1 MDILDKVRAIIKRN
15 GKKERTVNMK
25 SIQIYGFS
33 DIEEI
38 RMATDKIKYRKIW
51 NFINSEIEDSIRKG
65 KYISKL
71 WFSHISDE
79 ERNSIKDELMKFGF
93 EVEKIEKEIGYEK
106 GLFISWEKK
115 QDEEIKEVN

>member
-1 MDILDKVRAIIKRN
+1 MDILDKVKAIIQRN
-15 GKKERTVNMK
+15 SKKERTINMK

-38 RMATDKIKYRKIW
+38 RMATDKIKYRRIW
-51 NFINSEIEDSIRKG
+51 NFINSEIEDSVRKG
-65 KYISKL
+65 KYIMKVWLSD
-71 WFSHISDE
+71 ISDE
-79 ERNSIKDELMKFGF
+79 ERNSIKDELIKFGF